1 MSTFWDSIEL
11 QQAAELLTAG
21 DPPLIVQ
28 LLVLNTICAIIWL
41 TARTLGRRR
50 IRPITFRLMQF
61 GFLALNVVILMNP
74 GSDLFELIGLA

>member
-28 LLVLNTICAIIWL
+28 LLFANTVFVILWIA
-41 TARTLGRRR
+41 ARTVWRNR
-50 IRPITFRLMQF
+50 IRSATLRFMQISFFMINLGLLMVPGNDLYELVRL
-61 GFLALNVVILMNP
+61 V
-74 GSDLFELIGLA
+74 